1 MASGGHDRF
10 HRDDRQRGQ
19 VEQPSYL
26 EQFSHVEQLW
36 PVQRPGCEQHQ
47 LAACGRDL
55 SVGAASLLAGHWAR
69 VYQGLLVVGVTG
81 QTDNVVPLEDYV
93 DGVAAAESPPMW
105 ANTGGEAA
113 LQAQA
118 VAARSVAVAL
128 VSLTG
133 SICDTT
139 QCQVYKGLPEQ
150 YGMTADK
157 AVSSTAGE
165 VLYCVAGSSCGPAGS
180 VAVTEY
186 SASTGGYSAG
196 GAFPA
201 VPDLGDSVSANPVH
215 SWTMRIPLSRIEAA
229 FPKVGAVQQVQVTQ
243 RNGLGQLGGRVEEL
257 QVVGSEGSVG
267 LTGDQF
273 AADFDLYSDWF
284 AVGGAQPEPTTTS
297 TTSPG
302 RPLQPAPRRRAP

>member
-1 MASGGHDRF
+1 M
-10 HRDDRQRGQ
+10 
-19 VEQPSYL
+19 
-26 EQFSHVEQLW
+26 
-36 PVQRPGCEQHQ
+36 
-47 LAACGRDL
+47 
-55 SVGAASLLAGHWAR
+55 
-69 VYQGLLVVGVTG
+69 
-81 QTDNVVPLEDYV
+81 
-93 DGVAAAESPPMW
+93 
-105 ANTGGEAA
+105 
-113 LQAQA
+113 
-118 VAARSVAVAL
+118 
-128 VSLTG
+128 
-133 SICDTT
+133 
-139 QCQVYKGLPEQ
+139 YKGLPDQ

-257 QVVGSEGSVG
+257 EVVGSQGSVG

-273 AADFDLYSDWF
+273 AADFDL
-284 AVGGAQPEPTTTS
+284 VQ
-297 TTSPG
+297 
-302 RPLQPAPRRRAP
+302 